1 MGLFDV
7 AEQFVGQI
15 TEPVEGFLGDMGEQ
29 IGIPFQSTDIIQ
41 KIISNGGILPPGT
54 IPILPIP
61 PIPTISVP
69 NPMDF
74 IKELCEA
81 VAKIFSNVF
90 RPLLDKLDVVISKG
104 IEKLQNAAVFV
115 IDKFE
120 DVATKIISSA
130 STAIEKLVAN
140 TILKIQDLLDKAFN
154 KIQSLLGEANAFIEA
169 RINQIGSIIASSL
182 DTVAKTADKFTPG
195 KIMQDLVSPALD
207 KLSKLE
213 QQLFS
218 DINEVLDKIFEKI
231 DQKAEEFKKHEKLL
245 TITFASPLVKDVLKE
260 LNMKV
265 QDVVLSDMNYYNFL
279 KTYSI
284 RNIERDGTVTIYER
298 LQAYIEIQEN
308 AAIMKFL
315 KVVSSQADDFFA
327 REFMTY
333 GLLYLE
339 TKKFI

>member
-1 MGLFDV
+1 MGLFDI

-15 TEPVEGFLGDMGEQ
+15 AEPVEGFLGDIGQQ
-29 IGIPFQSTDIIQ
+29 IGIPFQSNNIIQ

-54 IPILPIP
+54 IPILPIL

-81 VAKIFSNVF
+81 VAKIFSDIF
-90 RPLLDKLDVVISKG
+90 RPLLDRLDVVISGG
-104 IEKLQNAAVFV
+104 IQKFQSAAVFV

-120 DVATKIISSA
+120 DVANNIISTA
-130 STAIEKLVAN
+130 STAIEKIVAN
-140 TILKIQDLLDKAFN
+140 TISKIQELLDKALE
-154 KIQSLLGEANAFIEA
+154 KIRTLLGVVNDFVEA
-169 RINQIGSIIASSL
+169 RINQISSIIASSL
-182 DTVAKTADKFTPG
+182 DTVAKIADKFTPG
-195 KIMQDLVSPALD
+195 KIMQDLVSPALE

-213 QQLFS
+213 QQLFR
-218 DINEVLDKIFEKI
+218 DINEVLDKIIDKI
-231 DQKAEEFKKHEKLL
+231 DQKAEEFKKHERLL
-245 TITFASPLVKDVLKE
+245 TVAFGSPLAKDVLKE

-265 QDVVLSDMNYYNFL
+265 QDIVFSDMNYYNFL
-279 KTYSI
+279 KTYSL
-284 RNIERDGTVTIYER
+284 RNIERDGTITIFER
-298 LQAYIEIQEN
+298 LQAYAEIQEN

-327 REFMTY
+327 REWMSY
-333 GLLYLE
+333 GLLYQE